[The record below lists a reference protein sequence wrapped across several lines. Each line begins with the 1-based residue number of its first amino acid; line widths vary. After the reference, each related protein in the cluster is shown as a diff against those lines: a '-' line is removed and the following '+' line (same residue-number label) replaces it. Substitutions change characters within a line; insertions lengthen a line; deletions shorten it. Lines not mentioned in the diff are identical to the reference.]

1 MALDLLNSHIMT
13 AADYIVDFLRAVGG
27 RQVFGYPGTPI
38 MPFLAALE
46 RQTDIEWVLMRHENS
61 AAMAASAQARLTG
74 QLTVCMATSGP
85 GSANFICGLIDA
97 QLDRAPVLA
106 LTGMVPTYNQGH
118 SEFQDINQAQLLSMV
133 LPMSNSC
140 VHTRQLVPLLRNSV
154 GYAWQNQQTVH
165 LALSMD
171 VLTASLETE
180 DSLFTINPGLI
191 PRPLQLTRPSEE
203 AFDSVAEELI
213 QCHQVVIVVGRRAV
227 GCGKAISQLAERLG
241 APVITSLDGKGIVDE
256 AHPHTQGVLGI
267 FGLPGLEC
275 TKQIIQ
281 QAGTILAFGVDTLKP
296 FLTDDDDTQRRKLIQ
311 CEPNFNTLSLEYSR
325 TQTLVGPL
333 QAIADGL
340 ASRLPV
346 QPNANPMIA
355 DFVEQKRAH
364 MIEVAEWGASRGE
377 YVHPAYFLTKLN
389 EYLDPTSIIVLD
401 TGVNTVWAA
410 RYLQLSHQQPVIVSS
425 HLGTMGFSLP
435 ALIGVQKARPDHRA
449 IGISGD
455 GGFQMVVGEL
465 ATAVQYK
472 LPIVLII
479 FNNGVLQNVKT
490 QQAIPFGTYLQNPD
504 FVALAKAYGADAA
517 RIDGQTD
524 IDHVLK
530 QAFAQRDRPFLLD
543 CRLDPELTIP
553 LSRWERLVAVH

>member
-1 MALDLLNSHIMT
+1 MNAS
-13 AADYIVDFLRAVGG
+13 DYIVSFLKAVGV
-27 RQVFGYPGTPI
+27 RQIFGYPGTPI

-46 RQTDIEWVLMRHENS
+46 RQSDIEWVLMRHENS

-74 QLTVCMATSGP
+74 RLTVCMATSGP

-118 SEFQDINQAQLLSMV
+118 SEFQDINQAQLLSTV
-133 LPMSNSC
+133 LPMSSSC

-171 VLTASLETE
+171 VLTATIKAD
-180 DSLFTINPGLI
+180 DSLFKIDMGLV
-191 PRPLQLTRPSEE
+191 PRPLQLVRPSEE
-203 AFDSVAEELI
+203 AFDSVAEELV
-213 QCHQVVIVVGRRAV
+213 QCKQVVIVVGRRAV
-227 GCGKAISQLAERLG
+227 GCGKAISQLAEKLG

-256 AHPHTQGVLGI
+256 THPHSQGVLGI
-267 FGLPGLEC
+267 FGLPGVES
-275 TKQIIQ
+275 TKQIVQ

-296 FLTDDDDTQRRKLIQ
+296 FLTDDDDIQRRKLIQ
-311 CEPNFNTLSLEYSR
+311 CEPSFNTVSLEYSR
-325 TQTLVGPL
+325 NQTMVGPL

-340 ASRLPV
+340 ASRIPAKP
-346 QPNANPMIA
+346 QINPMINDYVA
-355 DFVEQKRAH
+355 DKREHMEEVVELDT
-364 MIEVAEWGASRGE
+364 VNTE
-377 YVHPAYFLTKLN
+377 YVHPAQFLTKLN
-389 EYLDPTSIIVLD
+389 AYLDEKSILVFD
-401 TGVNTVWAA
+401 TGAHTVWAA
-410 RYLQLSHQQPVIVSS
+410 RYLQLSKHQPVIVSS
-425 HLGTMGFSLP
+425 HLGAMGFSLP
-435 ALIGVQKARPDHRA
+435 ALIGVQMARPGCRA

-479 FNNGVLQNVKT
+479 FNNGVLQNVRT
-490 QQAIPFGTYLQNPD
+490 QQTVPFGTYLQNPD

-517 RIDGQTD
+517 QVDGETD
-524 IDHVLK
+524 IDSVLEL
-530 QAFAQRDRPFLLD
+530 AFAQRDRPFLLD
-543 CRLDPELTIP
+543 CRIDPELTIP
-553 LSRWERLVAVH
+553 LSRWEHLVAVH